1 MAGGDIHTEPHG
13 ARWATTVEGDPHP
26 VNLHD
31 TRLMAV
37 KLGRE
42 LARQRRVG
50 HYVHNQ
56 DGTISEGRR

>member
-1 MAGGDIHTEPHG
+1 MTGGDIHTEPYG
-13 ARWATTVEGDPHP
+13 ARWATTVEGDAAP

-50 HYVHNQ
+50 HHIHNQ
-56 DGTISEGRR
+56 DGTISEAAA